1 MLISL
6 NLETFLEFFTFDIK
20 EMKVEFMES
29 GIIARAALEVRT
41 KWKNVLP
48 ITKLKTRSQLIT
60 THKYEL
66 TIY

>member
-6 NLETFLEFFTFDIK
+6 NSETFLEFFTFDIK

-48 ITKLKTRSQLIT
+48 ITKLKTRS
-60 THKYEL
+60 
-66 TIY
+66 